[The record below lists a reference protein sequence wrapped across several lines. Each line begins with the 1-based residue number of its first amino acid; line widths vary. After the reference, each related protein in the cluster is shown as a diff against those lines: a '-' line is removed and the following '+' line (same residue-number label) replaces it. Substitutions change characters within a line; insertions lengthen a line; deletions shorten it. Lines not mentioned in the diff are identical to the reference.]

1 MTVRRRILAAAVI
14 VAAVAPASASAAPG
28 DLDVS
33 FSDDGKQTTDFGG
46 ADAAAAVAMQA
57 DGKLVVA
64 GTSDGNFALARYG
77 ADGALDPSFS
87 GDGLV
92 TTDLGGTDDGQGVV
106 IQTDGK
112 IVVAGGSE
120 GNFALAR
127 YTTDGGLD
135 TSFSGDGLQTTDFGR
150 EDGATAVALQ
160 ADGRIVV
167 GGNSGSDFALARYDA
182 NGGLDTSFSGD
193 GKQTTDFG
201 GTDSSNDVAMA
212 ADGAI
217 VVVGTHAGF
226 NGRAANVAVAR
237 YTSGGA
243 LDAAWTTDFGWSQST
258 YDSGEGVVIQAD
270 GRIIV
275 VGYGAEQSQ
284 FGGYFTRDL
293 QFARYESSG
302 ALDSSFSDDV
312 RLFSDD
318 GRMETSLYADTL
330 GYGVAVEAN
339 GRIVA
344 FAKAGDAFGL
354 TRLNS
359 DGTLDGTFSEDG
371 KQTAPAALAG
381 GDGVGVDGV
390 VQADGKLRGRRDHG
404 RRRLRAGA
412 LSRRCTGSQ
421 PAGSEHP
428 ANADHRRSVRA
439 DERDL
444 AVLQVHGDA
453 RGLDL

>member
-14 VAAVAPASASAAPG
+14 VAAVAPASASASAAPG

-33 FSDDGKQTTDFGG
+33 FSGDGKQTTDYGG
-46 ADAAAAVAMQA
+46 ADAAAAVAMHA

-87 GDGLV
+87 GNGLV

-135 TSFSGDGLQTTDFGR
+135 PSFSGDGRQTTDFGR
-150 EDGATAVALQ
+150 EDRATAVALQ

-217 VVVGTHAGF
+217 VVVG
-226 NGRAANVAVAR
+226 
-237 YTSGGA
+237 
-243 LDAAWTTDFGWSQST
+243 
-258 YDSGEGVVIQAD
+258 
-270 GRIIV
+270 
-275 VGYGAEQSQ
+275 
-284 FGGYFTRDL
+284 
-293 QFARYESSG
+293 
-302 ALDSSFSDDV
+302 
-312 RLFSDD
+312 
-318 GRMETSLYADTL
+318 
-330 GYGVAVEAN
+330 
-339 GRIVA
+339 
-344 FAKAGDAFGL
+344 
-354 TRLNS
+354 
-359 DGTLDGTFSEDG
+359 
-371 KQTAPAALAG
+371 
-381 GDGVGVDGV
+381 
-390 VQADGKLRGRRDHG
+390 
-404 RRRLRAGA
+404 
-412 LSRRCTGSQ
+412 
-421 PAGSEHP
+421 
-428 ANADHRRSVRA
+428 
-439 DERDL
+439 
-444 AVLQVHGDA
+444 
-453 RGLDL
+453 